1 MFPLD
6 EIEVG
11 VAEAKVAFPPE
22 SARLKSDA
30 SKLPLPP
37 VVLKTGSLNVT
48 AIVLLFAA
56 IVDVLILGSVL
67 VAI

>member
-1 MFPLD
+1 MFPLA

-22 SARLKSDA
+22 SAKLKSDA

-37 VVLKTGSLNVT
+37 VVLKTG
-48 AIVLLFAA
+48 
-56 IVDVLILGSVL
+56 
-67 VAI
+67 